1 MAVGKQSFRAKLEE
15 GLASETSPL
24 NPENL
29 KLAREK
35 AEAAGK
41 AISAYAR
48 SFANGNA
55 SIRMLALIGGCMLC
69 ADSLTTFLANLFD
82 FHFNRALI
90 DMYAFA
96 VGFAAIVM
104 ESDREAIPYA
114 IKIRTIL
121 GKNFGIVRSVTGR
134 GLFYGVAASLE
145 LNDAGARSQL
155 IGYFVLAVSVAYI
168 VFGRIAHTKIAKIR
182 SEKFSNRKIKSMFAK
197 YDQDDSDSIDFNEF
211 QKLLADLDMEQLT
224 HQEAELLYL
233 SIDKNMNHVIC
244 LEEFQNFWANSPELD
259 TFAL

>member
-69 ADSLTTFLANLFD
+69 ADSLTTFFANLFD

-104 ESDREAIPYA
+104 ESDQEAIPYA

-121 GKNFGIVRSVTGR
+121 GKNVGIVRTVTGR

-145 LNDAGARSQL
+145 LNDVSIVRMWIDMIYCTAIIDQRPHHQL
-155 IGYFVLAVSVAYI
+155 FFHLTGGREIPTHWLLR
-168 VFGRIAHTKIAKIR
+168 FGR
-182 SEKFSNRKIKSMFAK
+182 
-197 YDQDDSDSIDFNEF
+197 
-211 QKLLADLDMEQLT
+211 
-224 HQEAELLYL
+224 
-233 SIDKNMNHVIC
+233 
-244 LEEFQNFWANSPELD
+244 
-259 TFAL
+259 